1 MLYRNAEQLTEPEKV
16 RLEKLPESTLVR
28 LRDNVRLEEKEDSE
42 EIVQTYHFDEV
53 VFELPEG
60 SGISTAEEVEENF
73 ADWWTYG
80 SQPEEETPSLEER
93 ISLLEE
99 VILAM

>member
-16 RLEKLPESTLVR
+16 RLEKLPEGNSVVR
-28 LRDNVRLEEKEDSE
+28 LRDNITLQETEDSH
-42 EIVQTYHFDEV
+42 VYRFDEV
-53 VFELPEG
+53 VFELPED
-60 SGISTAEEVEENF
+60 SGISTAEEIEANF

-80 SQPEEETPSLEER
+80 SQPEEEIPSLEER
-93 ISLLEE
+93 VAMLEE